1 MKTYMFENKHY
12 KSLNILTLGHDACK
26 PLHSFSY
33 AYTDFYLI
41 HYVLKGCGTFLKNNV
56 AKKVYPGEIFI
67 IKPENTY
74 EYTADEENPWE
85 YIWFSF
91 DGELSSLFEN
101 LDDIIKVDSSAVLDM
116 LHVDFLKNTRTEFL
130 TGKLYEFISEL
141 LESVPASNNYVK
153 TVSDYVKA
161 NYMNKLPIQDIATQ
175 INLNPRYLSRIFKA
189 EKGISLQNY
198 ILKYKMNKAKELLK
212 KGFNVSETAKM
223 VGYDDPFTFSKAF
236 KKQLGIS
243 PSKV

>member
-12 KSLNILTLGHDACK
+12 KSLNILTLGKDACK

-41 HYVLKGCGTFLKNNV
+41 HYVVKGCGTFIKNNIP
-56 AKKVYPGEIFI
+56 KKVSAGEIFI

-74 EYTADEENPWE
+74 VYTADEKNPWE

-91 DGELSSLFEN
+91 DGELASLFEE
-101 LDDIIKVDSSAVLDM
+101 LDDVISVESTAILDM
-116 LHVDFLKNTRTEFL
+116 LQVDFLKNTRTEFL

-141 LESVPASNNYVK
+141 FESVPASNNYVK

-161 NYMNKLPIQDIATQ
+161 NYMNKLSIKDIASK
-175 INLNPRYLSRIFKA
+175 INLNSRYLSRIFKE
-189 EKGISLQNY
+189 EKGVTLQKY

-212 KGFNVSETAKM
+212 KGFNVSEAAKM
-223 VGYDDPFTFSKAF
+223 VGYDDPFTFSKTF
-236 KKQLGIS
+236 KKQLGVS
-243 PSKV
+243 PSNI